1 MKKYLILSL
10 LAFALLAC
18 NKPLLEYNS
27 EFEGTWFCDH
37 TYFDNNGIAV
47 TDQFVFSGTTG
58 TYSVSCKDTC
68 SNTLCDCLAAITGK
82 AEINKQRTQFR
93 LNSQTPR
100 VFTINAEP
108 YESGGSWYLEIDG
121 VKYKKQ

>member
-1 MKKYLILSL
+1 MKKYFIFSL

-27 EFEGTWFCDH
+27 EFEGTWFCENP
-37 TYFDNNGIAV
+37 YFDNNGV
-47 TDQFVFSGTTG
+47 PVNDQFTFSGSTG
-58 TYSVSCKDTC
+58 TYSVACPDTC
-68 SNTLCDCLAAITGK
+68 TNTLCNCLAELSGR

-100 VFTINAEP
+100 TFTINAEP